1 MIRGKKIAEY
11 ETRERSMLQE
21 IDRLKTECVRL
32 QADNDRIYA
41 GHRGLEEEI
50 NYLKYRIG
58 TLDELHE
65 SVSFRY
71 WPHDGSFKDYTC
83 KYPFER
89 IEILPRGEVYT
100 CCSGYIKHNYYIG
113 NIYEEYESFE
123 EIWNS
128 DKAKKLRYSVSEGNF
143 EFCQKKCRF
152 FHMPASEDNP
162 IVSKSSIQSHNC
174 WEEYAINTT
183 PKYIMLS
190 CDETCNLRCP
200 SCRSATRA
208 LSKEESDKLYERLM
222 NLVRP
227 MLKGCELLGAL
238 GTGELFA
245 SNAVSRFL
253 KTINIEEFPHLH
265 LILTTNLQLV
275 NEEKW
280 KEFSNLLEIPKT
292 MRISVDGASKETYE
306 KNRFGGSWE
315 ILQNNLSYLCE
326 LRKNPAAHVDWVGL
340 NFVVQDNN
348 YREMEDFI
356 AMAENLEV
364 DAVEFQKLGNW
375 GTFSEQDYIKKD
387 VLNSRNPYYD
397 ETMRIFTNIMN
408 KGSNKLQIIQ
418 NIL

>member
-200 SCRSATRA
+200 SCPVQQGPCPKRKAT
-208 LSKEESDKLYERLM
+208 SYM
-222 NLVRP
+222 N
-227 MLKGCELLGAL
+227 A
-238 GTGELFA
+238 
-245 SNAVSRFL
+245 
-253 KTINIEEFPHLH
+253 
-265 LILTTNLQLV
+265 
-275 NEEKW
+275 
-280 KEFSNLLEIPKT
+280 
-292 MRISVDGASKETYE
+292 
-306 KNRFGGSWE
+306 
-315 ILQNNLSYLCE
+315 
-326 LRKNPAAHVDWVGL
+326 
-340 NFVVQDNN
+340 
-348 YREMEDFI
+348 
-356 AMAENLEV
+356 
-364 DAVEFQKLGNW
+364 
-375 GTFSEQDYIKKD
+375 
-387 VLNSRNPYYD
+387 
-397 ETMRIFTNIMN
+397 
-408 KGSNKLQIIQ
+408 
-418 NIL
+418 